1 MSETPPRDSL
11 RAIAEHLPEI
21 RAAMADFPEL
31 IEEKI
36 APMREAVGVLEKQ
49 NKWFR
54 TVVRWLWGVL
64 IATLISFAFDIGITT
79 WLYFSNE
86 QTNRLATELQQSQ
99 ESRYQACLDYNRQES
114 EVKDQI
120 VGVNQA
126 IISIFNENLAYLKQN
141 QANLSPQ
148 QYQAS
153 LNADDQAIIS
163 FQGRIASAGRELAP
177 VACQAPPKSKSN

>member
-11 RAIAEHLPEI
+11 RVIAEHLPGI
-21 RAAMADFPEL
+21 QAAMADFPEL
-31 IEEKI
+31 VEEKV
-36 APMREAVGVLEKQ
+36 APVREAVGVLERQ

-79 WLYFSNE
+79 WLYFSSE

-99 ESRYQACLDYNRQES
+99 QSRYQACLDYNRQEN

-126 IISIFNENLAYLKQN
+126 IINIFNENLAYLKQN
-141 QANLSPQ
+141 QAKLSPQ
-148 QYQAS
+148 QYQAN
-153 LNADDQAIIS
+153 LKANEQAIVA
-163 FQGRIASAGRELAP
+163 FQGRIASAERELAP
-177 VACQAPPKSKSN
+177 VTCQVPPKPN